1 MQLEKFLF
9 CEMARN
15 EANGH
20 LSLIG
25 LFPGDLMIVQLPE
38 GTPLQLVPNL
48 SCVVILGDMDRVRT
62 LRVQCQIRH
71 RETEVLNAPDQI
83 QERLNPMEFHNLMFG
98 FSPFPCLQGPGDY
111 EFRITVK
118 PGEESPT
125 TYSRKFRIE
134 RQDTPRQ
141 VRH

>member
-15 EANGH
+15 EANGQ

-25 LFPGDLMIVQLPE
+25 LHPGDQVGIQLPADA
-38 GTPLQLVPNL
+38 PLQLPIL
-48 SCVVILGDMDRVRT
+48 SCVVVLGDMDRVRT
-62 LRVQCQIRH
+62 LRVQCQIRY
-71 RETEVLNAPDQI
+71 RETEVMNTPEQT
-83 QERLNPMEFHNLMFG
+83 QSRPNPLKFHNLMFG

-111 EFRITVK
+111 EFRITVE
-118 PGEESPT
+118 PQGESPT

-134 RQDTPRQ
+134 RHDMPEQTM
-141 VRH
+141 H